1 MTPKFSE
8 KKEKMNENKSQSSKV
23 LMSLKSLT
31 VESEIALG
39 FVFFCSFS
47 KYCTLWSWAEFG
59 GMSTPRG
66 KIRALCYHT
75 PVCIQKI
82 SESKTLQIK
91 ITHTFHDI
99 S

>member
-39 FVFFCSFS
+39 FVFFAVS
-47 KYCTLWSWAEFG
+47 L
-59 GMSTPRG
+59 STAHSGPGLNLVGCPLLGARLG
-66 KIRALCYHT
+66 HC
-75 PVCIQKI
+75 V
-82 SESKTLQIK
+82 
-91 ITHTFHDI
+91 ITHLCVFRKYLNLKLYK
-99 S
+99 

>member
-39 FVFFCSFS
+39 FV
-47 KYCTLWSWAEFG
+47 FG